1 VAVGVGLEVYVLVG
15 VLDAVGDGVRVYVEV
30 GVPVLVAV
38 RLGVIDS
45 AAAVSAAAAD
55 RVLDSEQ
62 ALRHIIATEA
72 KRNKLDRMV
81 YDLAVFMINI
91 E

>member
-1 VAVGVGLEVYVLVG
+1 VLVG
-15 VLDAVGDGVRVYVEV
+15 VLVVVGDGVRVYVEV

-45 AAAVSAAAAD
+45 AAAVSAAAVYS
-55 RVLDSEQ
+55 VLNSEQ
-62 ALRHIIATEA
+62 ALRNITAAEA
-72 KRNKLDRMV
+72 KRNNLDRML
-81 YDLAVFMINI
+81 YDLAVFMINT

>member
-1 VAVGVGLEVYVLVG
+1 MLVG
-15 VLDAVGDGVRVYVEV
+15 VLVVVGDGVRVYVEV

-45 AAAVSAAAAD
+45 AAAVSAAAVYS
-55 RVLDSEQ
+55 VLNSEQ
-62 ALRHIIATEA
+62 ALRNITAAEA
-72 KRNKLDRMV
+72 KRNNLDRML
-81 YDLAVFMINI
+81 YDLAVFMINT